1 MNAFATPA
9 QYTAFAEEPFE
20 GGTAKLQ
27 KRLRSASVEVAALTR
42 GAVYAADSSGLPTD
56 AETADAF
63 ADATCAIVEHWEATD
78 DPFDVEANAGAVKI
92 GSVSLGTTSSSSD
105 GLSAREKLARRI
117 GQRAMTILSNAGLV
131 GAAVAHS

>member
-1 MNAFATPA
+1 MNAYATPA
-9 QYTAFAEEPFE
+9 QYVAFAEEPFE
-20 GGTAKLQ
+20 GGTVKLQ

-42 GAVYAADSSGLPTD
+42 GAVYAADASGLPTD

>member
-1 MNAFATPA
+1 MNAYATPA
-9 QYTAFAEEPFE
+9 QYVAFAEEPFE
-20 GGTAKLQ
+20 GGTVKLQ

-42 GAVYAADSSGLPTD
+42 GAVYAADASGLPID
-56 AETADAF
+56 GLISDAF